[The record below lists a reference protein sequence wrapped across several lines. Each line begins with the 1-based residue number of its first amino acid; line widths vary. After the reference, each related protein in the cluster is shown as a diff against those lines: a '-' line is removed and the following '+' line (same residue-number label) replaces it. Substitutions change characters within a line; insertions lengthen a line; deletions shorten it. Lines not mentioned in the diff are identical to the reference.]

1 MTRLPEATRDALP
14 EQLREAFDELVAAND
29 GKVPTGG
36 PARVTINSPEMAR
49 RRRPLTSYLRFETEI
64 PERLLEL
71 AILTSARC
79 LDCPYVWNAHA
90 PAARRTGISDA
101 LIDALRD
108 NKPLPAMRAD
118 ESAVVQFGTQLFKTP
133 PRQRRHLR
141 GGPGPIRSPA
151 ARGPDGAD
159 GLLRPN
165 RVLPECVRGG
175 PARPRGRAPAAGLA
189 SLLLVRGF
197 HLGKRPLKRLGTSD
211 RWFSVL
217 DPRVAVSMSSR
228 RRGCR

>member
-118 ESAVVQFGTQLFKTP
+118 ESAVVQFGTQLFKTHRVNDDTFAAALAQFG
-133 PRQRRHLR
+133 PRQLVDLTALM
-141 GGPGPIRSPA
+141 GYYA
-151 ARGPDGAD
+151 QTAFFLNAFAVDLPDREGE
-159 GLLRPN
+159 PP
-165 RVLPECVRGG
+165 LPV
-175 PARPRGRAPAAGLA
+175 
-189 SLLLVRGF
+189 
-197 HLGKRPLKRLGTSD
+197 
-211 RWFSVL
+211 
-217 DPRVAVSMSSR
+217 
-228 RRGCR
+228 